1 MSNLQD
7 LPNCSKPINR
17 VEDVLLDMNKKL
29 DNMKVDVGCI
39 KSDLKII
46 LKRIDE
52 KQKQEYFSSVLVTV
66 NKFLA
71 PFERILDFRILPINF
86 NRNLNVDFL

>member
-7 LPNCSKPINR
+7 LPNCSKPIDR

-29 DNMKVDVGCI
+29 DNMKVDVGCM

-46 LKRIDE
+46 LQRIDE
-52 KQKQEYFSSVLVTV
+52 KQKQEDAILKNQVKKQESLSRGWFFSY
-66 NKFLA
+66 
-71 PFERILDFRILPINF
+71 
-86 NRNLNVDFL
+86 

>member
-7 LPNCSKPINR
+7 LPSCSKPIDR
-17 VEDVLLDMNKKL
+17 VEDALLDMNKKL

-39 KSDLKII
+39 KSDLKLI

-52 KQKQEYFSSVLVTV
+52 KQKQEEEILKNQVKKQEALSRGW
-66 NKFLA
+66 FLSY
-71 PFERILDFRILPINF
+71 
-86 NRNLNVDFL
+86 

>member
-7 LPNCSKPINR
+7 LPNCSKPIDR

-29 DNMKVDVGCI
+29 DNMKVDVGCM

-46 LKRIDE
+46 LQRIDE
-52 KQKQEYFSSVLVTV
+52 KQKQED
-66 NKFLA
+66 A
-71 PFERILDFRILPINF
+71 ILKNQVKKQEALSKGWFWSY
-86 NRNLNVDFL
+86 

>member
-17 VEDVLLDMNKKL
+17 VEDVLHDMNKKL
-29 DNMKVDVGCI
+29 DTMKVDVGCI

-46 LKRIDE
+46 LQRIEE
-52 KQKQEYFSSVLVTV
+52 KQKQED
-66 NKFLA
+66 A
-71 PFERILDFRILPINF
+71 ILKNQVKKQEALSKGWFF
-86 NRNLNVDFL
+86 TY

>member
-7 LPNCSKPINR
+7 LPNCSKPIDR

-46 LKRIDE
+46 LQRIDE
-52 KQKQEYFSSVLVTV
+52 KQKQED
-66 NKFLA
+66 A
-71 PFERILDFRILPINF
+71 ILKNQVKKQEALSKGWFWSY
-86 NRNLNVDFL
+86 

>member
-17 VEDVLLDMNKKL
+17 VEDVLQDMNKKL

-46 LKRIDE
+46 LQRIDE
-52 KQKQEYFSSVLVTV
+52 KQKQEDAILKNQVKKQEALSKGWFFSY
-66 NKFLA
+66 
-71 PFERILDFRILPINF
+71 
-86 NRNLNVDFL
+86 

>member
-7 LPNCSKPINR
+7 LPTCSKPINR

-29 DNMKVDVGCI
+29 DNMKVDVGCM

-46 LKRIDE
+46 LQRIDE
-52 KQKQEYFSSVLVTV
+52 KKKQEEEILKNQVKKQEALS
-66 NKFLA
+66 KGWFLSY
-71 PFERILDFRILPINF
+71 
-86 NRNLNVDFL
+86 

>member
-7 LPNCSKPINR
+7 FPNCSKPIHR

-46 LKRIDE
+46 LKRIDD
-52 KQKQEYFSSVLVTV
+52 KQKQED
-66 NKFLA
+66 A
-71 PFERILDFRILPINF
+71 ILKNQVKKQEALSKGWFF
-86 NRNLNVDFL
+86 TY

>member
-7 LPNCSKPINR
+7 LPNCSKPIDR

-46 LKRIDE
+46 LQRIDE
-52 KQKQEYFSSVLVTV
+52 KQKQEDAILKNQVKKQEALSKGWFFSY
-66 NKFLA
+66 
-71 PFERILDFRILPINF
+71 
-86 NRNLNVDFL
+86 

>member
-52 KQKQEYFSSVLVTV
+52 KQKQEDAILKNQVKKQEALSKGWFFSY
-66 NKFLA
+66 
-71 PFERILDFRILPINF
+71 
-86 NRNLNVDFL
+86 

>member
-46 LKRIDE
+46 LQRIDE
-52 KQKQEYFSSVLVTV
+52 KQKQEDAILKNQVKKQEALSKGWFFSY
-66 NKFLA
+66 
-71 PFERILDFRILPINF
+71 
-86 NRNLNVDFL
+86 

>member
-46 LKRIDE
+46 LKRIDD
-52 KQKQEYFSSVLVTV
+52 KQKQED
-66 NKFLA
+66 A
-71 PFERILDFRILPINF
+71 ILKNQVKKQESLSKGWFF
-86 NRNLNVDFL
+86 TY

>member
-52 KQKQEYFSSVLVTV
+52 KQKQED
-66 NKFLA
+66 A
-71 PFERILDFRILPINF
+71 ILKNQVKKQESLSKGWFF
-86 NRNLNVDFL
+86 TY